1 MQTSSKNK
9 MQTSEVTKA
18 RTDFILEKH
27 KRGFSPNEILLLLK
41 KEGFRSVARS
51 RIYQILKENGAK

>member
-9 MQTSEVTKA
+9 MQTSAATKA

-27 KRGFSPNEILLLLK
+27 KRGFSPSEILLLLK

-51 RIYQILKENGAK
+51 RIYQIIDEHRAK